1 MTPTEIALV
10 QQGFD
15 QIEPVAERV
24 GLALYEQLFA
34 LDPSLRQLFKGDIT
48 RQAGLIM
55 AEVGVVVRS
64 LDDLGPVLSRIEALG
79 RRHASY
85 GVESRYFS
93 VAGPVLL
100 DALQAELGPAF
111 TEEARSAWATA
122 YTTLTDA
129 MITAMTESAP

>member
-1 MTPTEIALV
+1 MSNCSRST
-10 QQGFD
+10 
-15 QIEPVAERV
+15 R
-24 GLALYEQLFA
+24 
-34 LDPSLRQLFKGDIT
+34 RCGDCLKAT
-48 RQAGLIM
+48 SPARPDLIM

-64 LDDLGPVLSRIEALG
+64 LDDLGPVLSRIEELG

-93 VAGPVLL
+93 IAGPILL

-111 TEEARSAWATA
+111 TEEARSVWATA